1 MSQRHGGRLLLRDTI
16 TIVSLDLQAMN
27 WNLLLCLIQSLS
39 LNLLNKFKKHHAF
52 DSFLR

>member
-1 MSQRHGGRLLLRDTI
+1 MVEDFFLGMQI

-39 LNLLNKFKKHHAF
+39 LNLLNKI
-52 DSFLR
+52 